1 MLKKLWLYFPY
12 ILENQPVQAVGCA
25 GVWTWDTIGFLFLLL
40 PHARL
45 GNYFMFWSLHFGSCK
60 MGILI
65 IHILGALP
73 ETQNADI

>member
-12 ILENQPVQAVGCA
+12 IVENQPVQAVGCA

-45 GNYFMFWSLHFGSCK
+45 GNSFMF
-60 MGILI
+60 
-65 IHILGALP
+65 
-73 ETQNADI
+73 